1 MIVPMKKVSLVV
13 LNKERKQ
20 ALEQLKKVG
29 VVHLEQIEG
38 RGEQLAAFKEASN
51 NAMVAVS
58 VLSEVKVSKKTPAAP
73 KLSDSEV
80 AQKCREVI
88 ELSEL
93 KKKLNE
99 EIAADSAELE
109 RFAPWG
115 GVTPADFDYLKGKGI
130 SLKMYEIPED
140 KYNLIDEN
148 SKTVCVNR
156 YKKVVRFLLI
166 DAGEERPSGFP
177 AEAFEVPMP
186 VNSTEEIQNRISSD
200 KKQLD

>member
-20 ALEQLKKVG
+20 ALEQLKKLG

-130 SLKMYEIPED
+130 S
-140 KYNLIDEN
+140 
-148 SKTVCVNR
+148 
-156 YKKVVRFLLI
+156 
-166 DAGEERPSGFP
+166 
-177 AEAFEVPMP
+177 
-186 VNSTEEIQNRISSD
+186 
-200 KKQLD
+200 